1 MDGRAHRHAP
11 GNGKAPGGS
20 ARPTMRDVATRAGV
34 DASTVSRALNL
45 ATRHKVSPETVD
57 RVLGAAEG
65 LGYRM
70 NTLARGLRLNRTM
83 AVGMIIPDIANPFFP
98 PVVRGAED
106 ELARAGRTLIM
117 MNTDDDPEREDR
129 AVEQLIERQVDA
141 LILASWRQFSE
152 AQRAAGDIPCVL
164 VNREAGS
171 TAIPSVVPDDR
182 RGVRLAMKHLAELG
196 HTRIVH
202 VAGPQDT
209 STGLVRRR
217 LFLDACQALGVRG
230 EVYQAAAF
238 TSEAGLAAALDALA
252 GSSPTALLAAND
264 LIAIGCLRAARQ
276 AGLRVP
282 GELSIVGYN
291 DMPMMDL
298 LDPPLT
304 TVRVPQ
310 YRMGVEAAR
319 LVLAIIEPDGGWT
332 RRRRVHV
339 RPELVVRASTAP
351 PARSRDER
359 AALSRGGREQSP
371 EISEA
376 VWSRIRP
383 LLADG
388 EEGGRWRDPRQM
400 LEALAWRATTRQPWR
415 VLPERFGP
423 WQTAWKRFDRWSK
436 DGALARLRQ
445 AAADDP
451 EVGAELAWLQSVPLL
466 ERQRDGHRRDGV
478 S

>member
-1 MDGRAHRHAP
+1 MDGRAHRHTPRSAR
-11 GNGKAPGGS
+11 ASGGS
-20 ARPTMRDVATRAGV
+20 VRPTMRDVATRAGV

-57 RVLGAAEG
+57 RVLEAAED

-83 AVGMIIPDIANPFFP
+83 AVGMVIPDIANPFFP

-106 ELARAGRTLIM
+106 ELARTGRTLIM
-117 MNTDDDPEREDR
+117 MNTDDDPERENK
-129 AVEQLIERQVDA
+129 AIEQLIERQVDA
-141 LILASWRQFSE
+141 LILASWRLASE
-152 AQRAAGDIPCVL
+152 AQRTASDTPCVL

-182 RGVRLAMKHLAELG
+182 RGVRLAVRHLAELG
-196 HTRIVH
+196 HSRIVH

-217 LFLDACQALGVRG
+217 EFQDACLALGVPG

-238 TSEAGLAAALDALA
+238 TGEAGLAAALDALA
-252 GSSPTALLAAND
+252 GTSPTAILAAND
-264 LIAIGCLRAARQ
+264 LIAIGCLRAARE

-282 GELSIVGYN
+282 EELSIVGYN
-291 DMPMMDL
+291 DMPMVDL

-319 LVLAIIEPDGGWT
+319 LVVAAIDRAAAWT
-332 RRRRVHV
+332 RRRVHV
-339 RPELVVRASTAP
+339 RPELIVRASTAP
-351 PARSRDER
+351 PASPRDEQGEEP
-359 AALSRGGREQSP
+359 RGDHVAP
-371 EISEA
+371 PKISEA
-376 VWSRIRP
+376 VWTRIRP
-383 LLADG
+383 LLAEG

-400 LEALAWRATTRQPWR
+400 LEAIAWRATTRQPWR

-451 EVGAELAWLQSVPLL
+451 EIAAELAWLQSIPP
-466 ERQRDGHRRDGV
+466 G
-478 S
+478 